1 MKNIEQNT
9 LSTNGAVTYTKIVTK
24 PCGEQVKLVARYCP
38 NPFIS
43 SDILNTHVDVY
54 KKEGEQWVLCK
65 ARFEGDKTVKGV
77 EHYIKNQRPETLIV
91 SGGPGLLIKP
101 SQEFQELLRA
111 PQNLFKHIKEKLHS
125 FDNGRYNIEFD
136 YTPA

>member
-24 PCGEQVKLVARYCP
+24 PCGEQVKLVARYFP
-38 NPFIS
+38 NPFS
-43 SDILNTHVDVY
+43 SSESLNTPVDVY

-65 ARFEGDKTVKGV
+65 TEFDGDKSFKGV
-77 EHYIKNQRPETLIV
+77 DHYVKNQRPEHLKV
-91 SGGPGLLIKP
+91 AGGPGLLLKT
-101 SQEFQELLRA
+101 SQECQDLLRA
-111 PQNLFKHIKEKLHS
+111 PQNLFKRLKEKLHS
-125 FDNGRYNIEFD
+125 FDNGRYNIEFN